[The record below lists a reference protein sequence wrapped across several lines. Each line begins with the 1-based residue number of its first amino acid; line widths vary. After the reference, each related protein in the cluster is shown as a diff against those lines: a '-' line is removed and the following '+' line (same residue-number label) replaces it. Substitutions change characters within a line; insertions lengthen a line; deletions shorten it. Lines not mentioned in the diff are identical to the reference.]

1 MKYKITIDFTDSKNK
16 KIVKSNYSGDDKM
29 NVKGVSL
36 VIVFNK
42 HNQVLLARRKYD
54 PYQGEWSIPGGHVE
68 PKEKPIDAAIREI
81 KEECGISLSKDMKM
95 IKLVSEDKKQI
106 MFFATR
112 YFGDENVVA
121 GSDALEAAWFDLEN
135 IPKLGWDEI
144 PTIYVANKFI

>member
-1 MKYKITIDFTDSKNK
+1 VKYKITIDFTDIKNK
-16 KIVKSNYSGDDKM
+16 KIVKSSFSGDDNMKL
-29 NVKGVSL
+29 KGVSL

-42 HNQVLLARRKYD
+42 HNQVLLARRKHD
-54 PYQGEWSIPGGHVE
+54 PFKGEWSIPGGHVE
-68 PKEKPIDAAIREI
+68 LKERPIDAAIREI
-81 KEECGISLSKDMKM
+81 KEECGISLNKDMKM
-95 IKLVSEDKKQI
+95 IKLVLEDKKQI

-112 YFGDENVVA
+112 YFGDEDVIA

>member
-1 MKYKITIDFTDSKNK
+1 VKYKITIDFTDRKNK
-16 KIVKSNYSGDDKM
+16 KIVKSNFSGDDNM

-42 HNQVLLARRKYD
+42 HNQVLLARRKNN
-54 PYQGEWSIPGGHVE
+54 PFKGEWSIPGGHIE

-95 IKLVSEDKKQI
+95 IKLVLEDKKQI

-112 YFGDENVVA
+112 YFGDQDVVA
-121 GSDALEAAWFDLEN
+121 GSDALGDALVDADCGPACCPGVCVFALE
-135 IPKLGWDEI
+135 
-144 PTIYVANKFI
+144 V